1 MAIHPQSNTRPQR
14 DERFGAKC
22 RVETSCQFGKWVFSF
37 TRNGEDVFRIDL
49 DGFRG
54 SQIEF
59 EEKVIAL
66 AGENIDDFINAEEVS
81 HNDWGVVT
89 MIKDAVA
96 IRAKYK

>member
-1 MAIHPQSNTRPQR
+1 M
-14 DERFGAKC
+14 
-22 RVETSCQFGKWVFSF
+22 
-37 TRNGEDVFRIDL
+37 
-49 DGFRG
+49 
-54 SQIEF
+54 
-59 EEKVIAL
+59 IAL